1 MSFHKANKQNKKL
14 KAIGLWISTPVYKT
28 THYPEEPYLSVLL
41 CYLRGEKKLLH
52 AVNLNRYK
60 NAHKS
65 SCQRTLTYSPTLGYA
80 DRSSVPP
87 PGTGTVPTRR
97 GRERRGLRASFKKS
111 IFHPGSRD
119 FGIYLPGCLRTNGI
133 YRMRLLFYF
142 VVLFSTEKQKSL
154 SANIITLE
162 MFLYV

>member
-87 PGTGTVPTRR
+87 PPELVPYPLAGGGR
-97 GRERRGLRASFKKS
+97 GGDYALVSKSLYFTPEAGISGFIYQVAWERIAFIGW
-111 IFHPGSRD
+111 D
-119 FGIYLPGCLRTNGI
+119 
-133 YRMRLLFYF
+133 FYF
-142 VVLFSTEKQKSL
+142 ILWCSSL
-154 SANIITLE
+154 PKNRRVFRQTLSH
-162 MFLYV
+162 